1 MLLICDSGSTKAD
14 WILAEN
20 GNIIGEYN
28 TPGINP
34 YFHNQESVIASI
46 HKSEELVE
54 QSKKIKTIHFFG
66 AGCSSVERVKTVHD
80 ALGKIFSN
88 ANIDVQHDLLCSAI
102 ATCGDNPGI
111 ACILGTGSN
120 SCYFDGKKIIENNHG
135 IGYILGDE
143 GSGSYYGRKL
153 LSNFIYNRLPKNIY
167 QDLAEKHHL
176 TKEIIIE
183 NVYSKPNANVYL
195 ASFAKVL
202 YEHKEEEFVKH
213 LVEKGMKEFFE
224 NYVITI
230 PEHKDVPVH
239 FVGSIAHFF
248 NDILSN
254 VAVIY
259 GCKLGKVIRRP
270 ISGLFDYY
278 RSES

>member
-20 GNIIGEYN
+20 GNIIGEFN

-34 YFHNQESVIASI
+34 YFHNQETIIASI
-46 HKSEELVE
+46 HKSNDLVK
-54 QSKKIKTIHFFG
+54 QANKVKTIHFFG
-66 AGCSSVERVKTVHD
+66 AGCSSIERVKTVHD
-80 ALGKIFSN
+80 ALQLIFDQ
-88 ANIDVQHDLLCSAI
+88 AKIDVQHDLLCSAL
-102 ATCGDNPGI
+102 ATCGDTAGI

-120 SCYFDGKKIIENNHG
+120 SCYYDGEKIIENNHG
-135 IGYILGDE
+135 LGYILGDE

-153 LSNFIYNRLPKNIY
+153 LSNFIYKRLPIKIQN
-167 QDLAEKHHL
+167 DLELNHHL

-195 ASFAKVL
+195 ASFAKIL
-202 YEHKEEEFVKH
+202 YDHKEEDFVKR

-230 PEHKDVPVH
+230 PEYQVVPVH

-254 VAVIY
+254 VAAIY
-259 GCKLGKVIRRP
+259 GCKLGSVIRRP

-278 RSES
+278 KSES